1 MAAKKRIPKLQA
13 GDKAP
18 DFQVPDQDGTVR
30 SLKDYKGKKLVL
42 FFYPKDNTSG
52 CTKEACNLRDNHAK
66 LKKAGYQVVG
76 ISTDSPKSHT
86 SFIDKFDLPFTLLAD
101 TERSMV
107 EAYDVYGDKVLYG
120 KKYKGIFRTT
130 FLIDAKGVIEEVI
143 SDVDT
148 ENHADQ
154 ILGA

>member
-1 MAAKKRIPKLQA
+1 MAAKKRTPKLQP

-18 DFQVPDQDGTVR
+18 DFSISDQNGEIR

-52 CTKEACNLRDNHAK
+52 CTKEACNLRDNHARF
-66 LKKAGYQVVG
+66 KKAGYQVVG
-76 ISTDSPKSHT
+76 ISTDNAKSHQN
-86 SFIDKFDLPFTLLAD
+86 FIQKHELPFDLLAD
-101 TERSMV
+101 TDHEMV
-107 EAYDVYGDKVLYG
+107 ESYDVYGDKVLYG

-130 FLIDAKGVIEEVI
+130 FVIDSKGVIEEVI

-148 ENHADQ
+148 SNHAEQ
-154 ILGA
+154 ILGS

>member
-1 MAAKKRIPKLQA
+1 MATKKRTPKLQP

-18 DFQVPDQDGTVR
+18 DFSISDQDGKVH

-52 CTKEACNLRDNHAK
+52 CTKEACNLRDNYSK
-66 LKKAGYQVVG
+66 FKKAGYEVVG
-76 ISTDSPKSHT
+76 ISTDSGKSHQ
-86 SFIDKFDLPFTLLAD
+86 SFISKFDLPFTLLAD
-101 TERSMV
+101 TDREMV

-130 FLIDAKGVIEEVI
+130 YVVDGKGVIEKVI
-143 SDVDT
+143 ADVDT
-148 ENHADQ
+148 TNHTEQ
-154 ILGA
+154 ILGS

>member
-1 MAAKKRIPKLQA
+1 MAAKKRTPKLQP

-18 DFQVPDQDGTVR
+18 DFRISDQNGEIR

-52 CTKEACNLRDNHAK
+52 CTKEACNLRDNHARF
-66 LKKAGYQVVG
+66 KKAGYQIVG
-76 ISTDSPKSHT
+76 ISTDSIKSHQ
-86 SFIDKFDLPFTLLAD
+86 SFIGKFDLPFDLLAD
-101 TERSMV
+101 TDREMV

-130 FLIDAKGVIEEVI
+130 FVIDAKGVIEEVI

-148 ENHADQ
+148 ANHAEQ
-154 ILGA
+154 ILGS

>member
-1 MAAKKRIPKLQA
+1 MATKKRTPKLQS

-18 DFQVPDQDGTVR
+18 DFKIPDQDGQIR

-52 CTKEACNLRDNHAK
+52 CTKEACNLRDNHAQ
-66 LKKAGYQVVG
+66 LKKAGYEVVG

-86 SFIDKFDLPFTLLAD
+86 GFIAKHDLPFTLLAD
-101 TERSMV
+101 TEKSMV
-107 EAYDVYGDKVLYG
+107 EAYDVYGDKMLYG

-143 SDVDT
+143 SEVDT
-148 ENHADQ
+148 ENHAEQ
-154 ILGA
+154 ILGS

>member
-1 MAAKKRIPKLQA
+1 MATKKRTPKLQS

-18 DFQVPDQDGTVR
+18 DFKIPDQDGQIR

-52 CTKEACNLRDNHAK
+52 CTKEACNLRDNHAQ
-66 LKKAGYQVVG
+66 LKKAGYEVVG

-86 SFIDKFDLPFTLLAD
+86 GFIAKHDLPFTLLAD
-101 TERSMV
+101 TEKSMV
-107 EAYDVYGDKVLYG
+107 EAYDVYGDKMLYG

-148 ENHADQ
+148 ENHAEQ
-154 ILGA
+154 ILGS

>member
-1 MAAKKRIPKLQA
+1 MATKKRNPKLQS

-18 DFQVPDQDGTVR
+18 DFKIPDQDGQIR

-52 CTKEACNLRDNHAK
+52 CTKEACNLRDNHAQ
-66 LKKAGYQVVG
+66 LKKAGYEVVG

-86 SFIDKFDLPFTLLAD
+86 GFIAKHDLPFTLLAD
-101 TERSMV
+101 TEKSMV
-107 EAYDVYGDKVLYG
+107 EAYDVYGDKMLYG

-148 ENHADQ
+148 ENHAEQ
-154 ILGA
+154 ILGS